1 MLRKL
6 TELQLHG
13 YRRDGFCFPISAF
26 SSAEVA
32 DRRGQLEAFEAHQGH
47 PLQGTQRIKTSL
59 LLRWVDRLIRDPRVL
74 DPVEDLIG
82 PNILCWGVH
91 FWVKE
96 PGTAEYVSWHQDL
109 EYWGLDSADL
119 VTAWVALSPATI
131 ESGCMRMQPVSH
143 TVHLPHKEA
152 YDQANMLSR
161 GQTITEGIN
170 EAKAVAI
177 VLHPGEMSLHNVRI
191 AHSSGPNCS
200 GDRRIGI
207 AIRYMPP
214 RRASSWLSG
223 TAPLS
228 CVAKTAMATLFANRF
243 PAGTLTRPVLPFTK
257 KPWRTCCPFSTKTPL
272 DSGRPSSKR
281 PRPEVR
287 RESNTPDC
295 VGEGR

>member
-1 MLRKL
+1 MPRKL

-143 TVHLPHKEA
+143 TVHLPPKEA

-161 GQTITEGIN
+161 GQTITEGID

-207 AIRYMPP
+207 AIRYIPP
-214 RRASSWLSG
+214 QTRQQLAEWDSAALVRGEDRYGHFVHEPIPSRDFDPA
-223 TAPLS
+223 
-228 CVAKTAMATLFANRF
+228 CVAFHEKTVANLLSF
-243 PAGTLTRPVLPFTK
+243 LYKDAAGQR
-257 KPWRTCCPFSTKTPL
+257 KT
-272 DSGRPSSKR
+272 
-281 PRPEVR
+281 E
-287 RESNTPDC
+287 
-295 VGEGR
+295 

>member
-1 MLRKL
+1 MPRKL

-143 TVHLPHKEA
+143 TVHLPHQEA

-161 GQTITEGIN
+161 GQTITEGID

-207 AIRYMPP
+207 AIRYIPP
-214 RRASSWLSG
+214 QTRQQLAEWDSAALVRGEDRYGHFVHEPIPSRDFDPA
-223 TAPLS
+223 
-228 CVAKTAMATLFANRF
+228 CVAFHEKTVANLLSF
-243 PAGTLTRPVLPFTK
+243 LYKDAAGQR
-257 KPWRTCCPFSTKTPL
+257 KT
-272 DSGRPSSKR
+272 
-281 PRPEVR
+281 E
-287 RESNTPDC
+287 
-295 VGEGR
+295 

>member
-1 MLRKL
+1 MPRKL

-32 DRRGQLEAFEAHQGH
+32 DRRGQLEAFEAQQGH

-131 ESGCMRMQPVSH
+131 ESGCMRMQPGSH
-143 TVHLPHKEA
+143 TVPLPHQEV

-161 GQTITEGIN
+161 GQTITEGID

-207 AIRYMPP
+207 AIRYLPP
-214 RRASSWLSG
+214 QTRQQLAEWDSAALVRGEDRYGHFVHEPIPSWDFDP
-223 TAPLS
+223 A
-228 CVAKTAMATLFANRF
+228 CVAFHEKTVANLLSFLYKDAAGQRKTEYQETAT
-243 PAGTLTRPVLPFTK
+243 
-257 KPWRTCCPFSTKTPL
+257 
-272 DSGRPSSKR
+272 
-281 PRPEVR
+281 
-287 RESNTPDC
+287 
-295 VGEGR
+295 